1 MVGVTPQFSNQAQDV
16 TRSMYGAFRGM
27 TEPQHNILQKL
38 TGVGSNQF
46 NLVMEA
52 ANEQMQLIGQ
62 VRDPKQYA
70 WAQAGLLK
78 NHGQRYVDSVKDSV
92 NIIVEAWR
100 QYGDRPEQTARM
112 VTDDAR
118 QVTSSRKS

>member
-1 MVGVTPQFSNQAQDV
+1 VVGVTTQFSSQAQDV

-27 TEPQHNILQKL
+27 AEPQLNILQKL
-38 TGVGSNQF
+38 TGVGANQF

-52 ANEQMQLIGQ
+52 ASEQMQLIGQ

-118 QVTSSRKS
+118 QVTSPRKS

>member
-1 MVGVTPQFSNQAQDV
+1 
-16 TRSMYGAFRGM
+16 MYGAFRGM
-27 TEPQHNILQKL
+27 AEPQHNILQKL
-38 TGVGSNQF
+38 TGVSANQF

>member
-1 MVGVTPQFSNQAQDV
+1 MVGVTTQFSNQAQDV

-27 TEPQHNILQKL
+27 TEPQHSILQKL
-38 TGVGSNQF
+38 TGVGANQF

-52 ANEQMQLIGQ
+52 ASEQMQLIGQ

-100 QYGDRPEQTARM
+100 QYGDRPEQTAKM

-118 QVTSSRKS
+118 HVTSSRKS

>member
-1 MVGVTPQFSNQAQDV
+1 MVGVTTQFSNQAQDV
-16 TRSMYGAFRGM
+16 TRSKYGAFRGM

-38 TGVGSNQF
+38 TGVGANQF

-52 ANEQMQLIGQ
+52 ASEQMQLIGQ

-118 QVTSSRKS
+118 QVTSLRKS

>member
-1 MVGVTPQFSNQAQDV
+1 MVGVTTRFSNQAQDV

-27 TEPQHNILQKL
+27 AEPQHNILQKL
-38 TGVGSNQF
+38 TGVGANQF

-52 ANEQMQLIGQ
+52 ASEQMQLIGQ

-70 WAQAGLLK
+70 WTQAGLLK

-100 QYGDRPEQTARM
+100 QYGDRPEPTARM